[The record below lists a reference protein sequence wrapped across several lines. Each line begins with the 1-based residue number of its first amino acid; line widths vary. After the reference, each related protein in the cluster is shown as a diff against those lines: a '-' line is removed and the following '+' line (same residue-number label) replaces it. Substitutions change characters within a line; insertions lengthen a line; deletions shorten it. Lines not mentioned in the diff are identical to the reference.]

1 MNSNYKIISALII
14 IGLTPIAH
22 ADIYKWKDA
31 QGVTHYGDTMPPQ
44 AAGRATIEMNKKG
57 NIIKET
63 AAALTPEQR
72 AQNDAEQAKLK
83 KDAQTLTEQKR
94 HDSAL
99 LNTYTSPAEIDLARD
114 RSLEQYKLV
123 IDGTN
128 AQLAPLRDKQ
138 SKLSPKSAEYAENMK
153 RISDL
158 EGVLTQKNT
167 EMAATKAKFAADR
180 ARYIE
185 LTGKQ

>member
-1 MNSNYKIISALII
+1 
-14 IGLTPIAH
+14 
-22 ADIYKWKDA
+22 
-31 QGVTHYGDTMPPQ
+31 
-44 AAGRATIEMNKKG
+44 MNKKG

-63 AAALTPEQR
+63 AAALTPEER
-72 AQNDAEQAKLK
+72 AQQVANQAKLD
-83 KDAQTLTEQKR
+83 KDAQAATEQKR

-99 LNTYTSPAEIDLARD
+99 LNTYTSPAEIDLSRD

-128 AQLAPLRDKQ
+128 ARLTPLRAKQ
-138 SKLSPKSAEYAENMK
+138 AKLHPKSAEYAENMK

-158 EGVLTQKNT
+158 QDLLTQKNS